1 MTVCG
6 CEANV
11 VMRPCKA
18 LLQSSASLR
27 PLYTSSS
34 SSPYILAT
42 RRIQSRPYS
51 SGGQPPPE
59 DDAQNAPGRR
69 PRVSPTAPPTD
80 EEPSNNGKPFR
91 IDSAN
96 RTIETAAGDLPLSP
110 VMDPSFW
117 DARKRHRT
125 LKARPKKAQNSVE
138 RQFRANPFGRY
149 FYFILKSI
157 YPFQMRFYDD

>member
-34 SSPYILAT
+34 SSSSSSYILAT

-69 PRVSPTAPPTD
+69 PRASPTTE
-80 EEPSNNGKPFR
+80 EEPNSNGKPFR

-96 RTIETAAGDLPLSP
+96 RKIETAAGDLPLSP

-138 RQFRANPFGRY
+138 RQFRANPFGRHC
-149 FYFILKSI
+149 IL
-157 YPFQMRFYDD
+157 F